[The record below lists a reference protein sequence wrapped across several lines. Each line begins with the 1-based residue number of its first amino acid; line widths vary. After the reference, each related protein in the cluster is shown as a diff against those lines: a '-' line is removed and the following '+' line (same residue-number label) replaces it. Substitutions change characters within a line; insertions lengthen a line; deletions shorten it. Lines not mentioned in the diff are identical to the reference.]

1 MSDSGWKMIHL
12 THMSKSSFGLSFMF
26 SCSPTC
32 QCRHNPSE
40 NITLSA
46 QELLAKP
53 TMSDQPTCWRFLAAV
68 LANSSRIAS
77 EFSYL
82 FGPKCW
88 WMGRDWSIDHSDTA
102 PLHQKVSGE
111 FLSVGT
117 QPSLPGNCTFH
128 QTPAA
133 WLLAEQVGLT
143 LGTDHWLTLL
153 IFTAPYIEFNMCPT
167 PTPPLYVPHGS

>member
-1 MSDSGWKMIHL
+1 
-12 THMSKSSFGLSFMF
+12 
-26 SCSPTC
+26 
-32 QCRHNPSE
+32 
-40 NITLSA
+40 
-46 QELLAKP
+46 
-53 TMSDQPTCWRFLAAV
+53 MSDQPTCWRFLAAV

-111 FLSVGT
+111 SLSVGT

-167 PTPPLYVPHGS
+167 PTPPSICPSRLIKKDYHGLSHSELQTLGISQRSCNPK